1 MTDPRIL
8 LCTLPIV
15 APGQEYKYMD
25 KTKAYR
31 QPRLGAQ
38 AIRDHVIR
46 IGHAQDRV
54 LFYDIEMLSPTD
66 DEIRSK
72 LLKVKPDIVGLSAV
86 LSHSYLQVKRV
97 AKIIKE
103 VDPDCWIVVGGHLT
117 ASARVVLCKTEV
129 DVCIVGDGEEPFS
142 KFVEFVKTDSASQ
155 LENLA
160 DIPGVCVRN
169 GDNILFSEYAK
180 KPSNEILTMP
190 DYEFF
195 KSGLEDQPELLDR
208 YFQPAD
214 KMVNWFALDPRSKQI
229 HRRPNTAQVPT
240 TKGCTAR
247 CTFCQRSTK
256 GYRLAN
262 INDLERHI
270 IEIIEKYDVGYID
283 VLDENFGSR
292 RDHARAFADLMKKYD
307 LLWTATGVRCTNVN
321 RADVEY
327 FKASGCCSLKFGVE
341 SGSQTILDIMEK
353 NFTVEQVE
361 NALSA
366 CWDNDIYSP
375 LALMVGMPGE
385 GDDTIRET
393 GEWIGKM
400 AYKLGLHP
408 ESMRYAVFYALPF
421 PGTPLYEYCVQRNLI
436 GDSVEEEEDYLVSL
450 ASAGTNKWCYLNV
463 NGASPANVLSWDHR
477 MIWQAQKTFS
487 RLNKK
492 TPIKPTSFAIDWM
505 NRDEAGETIALKRS
519 LTKNGILSLYALE
532 GTSRWLFRTRSIKSL
547 PVWLGHL
554 VIKSVFYSA
563 VLAYSWIGRLTG
575 RKVFMLY
582 KDRPKPERFNRSE
595 SSDKRLK
602 RSLRAKVVDARTNR
616 YSSDQKNRAKLLEG
630 VAG

>member
-1 MTDPRIL
+1 
-8 LCTLPIV
+8 
-15 APGQEYKYMD
+15 MD

-46 IGHAQDRV
+46 MGHAQDRV

-66 DEIRSK
+66 DDIRNK
-72 LLKVKPDIVGLSAV
+72 LLKDKPDIVGLSAV

-103 VDPDCWIVVGGHLT
+103 VAPHCWIVVGGHLT
-117 ASARVVLCKTEV
+117 ASARVILSKTEV
-129 DVCIVGDGEEPFS
+129 DVCVVGDGEEPFS
-142 KFVEFVKTDSASQ
+142 RFVEFVKIDATDR

-160 DIPGVCVRN
+160 DIPGLCVRKGN
-169 GDNILFSEYAK
+169 EILFSEYAK
-180 KPSNEILTMP
+180 KPSGERIVMP

-214 KMVNWFALDPRSKQI
+214 MMGNWFALDPRFKQT

-256 GYRLAN
+256 GYRLAD
-262 INDLERHI
+262 INDLERHLI
-270 IEIIEKYDVGYID
+270 DIIEKYDVGYID

-292 RDHARAFADLMKKYD
+292 RDHARQFADLMKKYD

-327 FKASGCCSLKFGVE
+327 FKSSGCCSLKFGVE
-341 SGSQTILDIMEK
+341 SGSQLILDIMEK
-353 NFTVEQVE
+353 NFTTEDVER
-361 NALSA
+361 ALTA

-393 GEWIGKM
+393 GEWVGEM
-400 AYKLGLHP
+400 AYKLGIHP
-408 ESMRYAVFYALPF
+408 DSMRYALFYALPF
-421 PGTPLYEYCVQRNLI
+421 PGTPLYEHCVQHNLI
-436 GDSVEEEEDYLVSL
+436 GQDLEQEEEYLIGL
-450 ASAGTNKWCYLNV
+450 AAAGTNKWCYLNV
-463 NGASPANVLSWDHR
+463 NGADTADILSWDYR
-477 MIWQAQKTFS
+477 VLWQARKTFS
-487 RLNKK
+487 ILSNQ
-492 TPIKPTSFAIDWM
+492 TPPKPTQFAIDWM
-505 NRDEAGETIALKRS
+505 GRDDLGEKASLKRS
-519 LTKNGILSLYALE
+519 LTKNGVLSLYALE
-532 GTSRWLFRTRSIKSL
+532 GISRWLFSTRIIQSL
-547 PVWLGHL
+547 PGWSGHL
-554 VIKSVFYSA
+554 FIKMFFFSA
-563 VLAYSWIGRLTG
+563 VLVYTWAKRFTG
-575 RKVFMLY
+575 KEVFALY
-582 KDRPKPERFNRSE
+582 KDRPRPKQFIRPNRSE
-595 SSDKRLK
+595 KRLK
-602 RSLRAKVVDARTNR
+602 RSLRASVADARVNLN
-616 YSSDQKNRAKLLEG
+616 SSAQENRAKLLEG

>member
-1 MTDPRIL
+1 
-8 LCTLPIV
+8 
-15 APGQEYKYMD
+15 MD

-46 IGHAQDRV
+46 MGHTQDRV

-66 DEIRSK
+66 DDIRNK

-103 VDPDCWIVVGGHLT
+103 VAPDCWIVVGGHLT
-117 ASARVVLCKTEV
+117 ASARVILCKTEV
-129 DVCIVGDGEEPFS
+129 DVCVVGDGEEPFA
-142 KFVEFVKTDSASQ
+142 KFVEFVKTDAANQ
-155 LENLA
+155 IEKLA
-160 DIPGVCVRN
+160 DIPGLCVRK

-180 KPSNEILTMP
+180 KPSGEMIVMP

-214 KMVNWFALDPRSKQI
+214 KMGTWFSLDPRSKQT
-229 HRRPNTAQVPT
+229 HRKSNTAQVPT

-256 GYRLAN
+256 GYRLAD
-262 INDLERHI
+262 INDLERHL

-292 RDHARAFADLMKKYD
+292 RDHARKFADLMKKYD
-307 LLWTATGVRCTNVN
+307 LLWTATGVRCTNVS

-341 SGSQTILDIMEK
+341 SGSQAILDIMEK
-353 NFTVEQVE
+353 NFTVEDVE
-361 NALSA
+361 NALGA

-375 LALMVGMPGE
+375 LAFMVGMPGE

-393 GEWIGKM
+393 GEWVGKM

-408 ESMRYAVFYALPF
+408 ESMRYTLFYALPF

-436 GDSVEEEEDYLVSL
+436 GKGLEQEEEYLFGL
-450 ASAGTNKWCYLNV
+450 ANAGTNKWCYLNV
-463 NGASPANVLSWDHR
+463 NGATPADVLSWDYR
-477 MIWQAQKTFS
+477 VSWQARKTFS
-487 RLNKK
+487 RLSKK
-492 TPIKPTSFAIDWM
+492 TPTKPTKFAIDWK
-505 NRDEAGETIALKRS
+505 NRDEAGEEFALKRS
-519 LTKNGILSLYALE
+519 LTKNGVLSLYALE
-532 GTSRWLFRTRSIKSL
+532 GASRWLFGTGLINSL
-547 PVWLGHL
+547 PVWLGHS
-554 VIKSVFYSA
+554 VIKSIFYSI
-563 VLAYSWIGRLTG
+563 VLAYTWLGRLTG

-582 KDRPKPERFNRSE
+582 KDRPKPKPFNRSE

-602 RSLRAKVVDARTNR
+602 RSLRAKVADARVNL
-616 YSSDQKNRAKLLEG
+616 YSSDQKTRAKLLEG